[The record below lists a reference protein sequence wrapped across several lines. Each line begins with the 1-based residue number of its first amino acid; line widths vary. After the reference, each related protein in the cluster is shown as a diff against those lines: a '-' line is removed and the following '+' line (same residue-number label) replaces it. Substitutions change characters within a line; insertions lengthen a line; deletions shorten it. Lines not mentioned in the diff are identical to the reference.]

1 MDNEEERK
9 QDVSENDVSKNDNNS
24 ENDVKST
31 SENQSKETI
40 SEKKPK
46 KKLYQVNIFINGVT
60 PGLYELN
67 NLPSIFSAWL
77 KNKDTNSGVRII
89 EEVKK

>member
-1 MDNEEERK
+1 MK
-9 QDVSENDVSKNDNNS
+9 
-24 ENDVKST
+24 
-31 SENQSKETI
+31 
-40 SEKKPK
+40 EKKNNIPK
-46 KKLYQVNIFINGVT
+46 LETVSIPEKKLYRVNIFINGVT

-67 NLPSIFSAWL
+67 NLPQIFSAWL